1 MAAPTR
7 VHWFRSVEEEVEG
20 RPEGSLEGAVGMA
33 WQQWRVSAIII
44 SSSARRIQ
52 HEEWDAIVYLL
63 KRVMSVGSTDQ
74 GPASQPASQPDTGAD
89 KTAQHNTTGK
99 PYMVV

>member
-7 VHWFRSVEEEVEG
+7 VHWLRPVEEEVEG
-20 RPEGSLEGAVGMA
+20 RAEGSLEGAVGMA
-33 WQQWRVSAIII
+33 WQQWRVSAI
-44 SSSARRIQ
+44 SSSTRRTQ
-52 HEEWDAIVYLL
+52 REEWDAIVYLL